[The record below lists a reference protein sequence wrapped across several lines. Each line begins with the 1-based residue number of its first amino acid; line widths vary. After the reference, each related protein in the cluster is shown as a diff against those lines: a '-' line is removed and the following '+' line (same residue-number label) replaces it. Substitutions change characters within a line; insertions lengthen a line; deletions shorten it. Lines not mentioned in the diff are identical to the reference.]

1 MTKSAV
7 PPSVTPK
14 GSGPAFTTRPE
25 IIGTFGVAT
34 STHWLASSAA
44 MGILE
49 RGGNAFDAAV
59 CAGFV
64 LNVVEPHLNGPLGDA
79 PILTYDAKTRT
90 TKMICGQGP
99 APKGATIEH
108 YRSLGLD
115 LVPGAGFLAAV
126 VPAAPDAWLTML
138 EDHGTMRLEEVIA
151 PAIYYAET
159 GTPLVPNVIK
169 TIETVVDLFK
179 DEWPTS
185 AELWLPGG
193 KVPEAFALHCN
204 PKLAETW
211 KRVVRESKGGSRE
224 QEIIS
229 ARACFYDGFIA
240 ESIEAFNRNELMDS
254 SGERHAGV
262 LTAADLAGYRSPIED
277 PLTFSYRGHTICKGD
292 AWCQG
297 PALLQQLAI
306 LEGFD
311 IASMDP
317 TGPDYVHTV
326 VEAAKLAFAD
336 RDTFYGDPDHVD
348 VPMKTLLSKEYN
360 DARRALIG
368 EKASLELRP
377 GTIPG
382 YGTPP
387 DYAAACERVN
397 ADVAPGTGEPTTGKL
412 GTTKGDTCHVDVIDR
427 WGNMV
432 SATPSAGWLHSSPT
446 IPELGMCLGSRAQMF
461 WLDPE
466 HPSALMPGKR
476 PRTTLTPSMM
486 LQDGEGVMAFG
497 TPGGDQQD
505 QWQIGLLLH
514 HLDHGMNLQEAID
527 CPNFHSEH
535 FISSFH
541 PRAAYPG
548 KLVLEGRFP
557 QATIDELKRR
567 GHVVEVGGDWS
578 EGRLVAAR
586 RDGKVLKAAA
596 NPRGM
601 QGYAVGR

>member
-1 MTKSAV
+1 MTKSVV

-14 GSGPAFTTRPE
+14 GPGPAFTTRPE
-25 IIGTFGVAT
+25 ILGTFGVVT
-34 STHWLASSAA
+34 TTHWLASAA
-44 MGILE
+44 GMGMLE

-59 CAGFV
+59 CAGFT
-64 LNVVEPHLNGPLGDA
+64 LNVAEPHLNGPLGDA
-79 PILTYDAKTRT
+79 PIITHEAATRE

-99 APKGATIEH
+99 APMGATIEH

-126 VPAAPDAWLTML
+126 VPAAPDAWLTLL
-138 EDHGTMRLEEVIA
+138 EQKGTMRLRDVLE
-151 PAIYYAET
+151 PAIHYAET
-159 GTPLVPNVIK
+159 GVPLVPNVIK
-169 TIETVVDLFK
+169 TIETVEDLFRE
-179 DEWPTS
+179 EWPTS

-193 KVPEAFALHCN
+193 NLPKAFALHCN

-211 KRVVRESKGGSRE
+211 KRLLKESEGGSRE
-224 QEIIS
+224 QEIRR
-229 ARACFYDGFIA
+229 ARTCFYEGFIA
-240 ESIEAFNRNELMDS
+240 EAVVAFNRNELMDS

-262 LTAADLAGYRSPIED
+262 LAMEDFTSYRLPIED
-277 PLTFSYRGHTICKGD
+277 PLTHDYRDHTVVKGGP
-292 AWCQG
+292 WCQG

-306 LEGFD
+306 LEGYD
-311 IASMDP
+311 IASLDP
-317 TGPDYVHTV
+317 TGPDYVHYV

-336 RDTFYGDPDHVD
+336 RDTFYGDPDHVEVPLD
-348 VPMKTLLSKEYN
+348 VLLSKAYN
-360 DARRALIG
+360 DGRRAQIG
-368 EKASLELRP
+368 EMASLDLRP
-377 GTIPG
+377 GNIPG
-382 YGTPP
+382 FGTPP
-387 DYAAACERVN
+387 DYAAACER
-397 ADVAPGTGEPTTGKL
+397 AFAEAAPGTGEPTTGKL
-412 GTTKGDTCHVDVIDR
+412 GTTKGDTVHIDVIDR

-432 SATPSAGWLHSSPT
+432 SATPSASWLHSSPT

-461 WLDPE
+461 WLDE
-466 HPSALMPGKR
+466 NHPSALKPGKR
-476 PRTTLTPSMM
+476 PRTTLTPSM
-486 LQDGEGVMAFG
+486 LLRDGEAVMSFG

-505 QWQIGLLLH
+505 QWQVGLLLH

-541 PRAAYPG
+541 PRAAHPG

-557 QATIDELKRR
+557 DATIKELERR

-578 EGRLVAAR
+578 EGRLTAAR
-586 RDGKVLKAAA
+586 RDGKMLKAAA